1 MNSLTCINQCYRL
14 INAVTIVLLVS
25 YSDGYLKLQ
34 SITFCVQNVCNKQV
48 QNESIFQTV
57 FLTSSE
63 SLWYIY
69 NKGLYSDYFRL
80 VRVGTAAELPGTCMI
95 RLRHKQRE
103 KWLRLQCSSAKRTQL
118 YLLTA
123 RASKVTVQL

>member
-80 VRVGTAAELPGTCMI
+80 VRVGTAAEFARYL
-95 RLRHKQRE
+95 HD
-103 KWLRLQCSSAKRTQL
+103 SS
-118 YLLTA
+118 
-123 RASKVTVQL
+123 